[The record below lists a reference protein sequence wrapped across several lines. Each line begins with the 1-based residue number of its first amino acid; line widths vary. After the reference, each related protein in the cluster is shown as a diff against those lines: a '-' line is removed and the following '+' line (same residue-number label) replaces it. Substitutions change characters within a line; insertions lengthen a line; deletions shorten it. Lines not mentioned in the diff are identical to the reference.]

1 MPMNDLNETEFFT
14 LLSSQKQI
22 DYFQIQSA
30 YEKFIEKVININQ
43 PDNEYTII
51 YRKLNLTR
59 IELVSLSKHFR
70 YEQGEKCA

>member
-1 MPMNDLNETEFFT
+1 MSDLNKTEFFT

-22 DYFQIQSA
+22 DYSQIQSA
-30 YEKFIEKVININQ
+30 YEKFVEVVKHINQ
-43 PDNEYTII
+43 PENEYSTI
-51 YRKLNLTR
+51 YRGLNLTR